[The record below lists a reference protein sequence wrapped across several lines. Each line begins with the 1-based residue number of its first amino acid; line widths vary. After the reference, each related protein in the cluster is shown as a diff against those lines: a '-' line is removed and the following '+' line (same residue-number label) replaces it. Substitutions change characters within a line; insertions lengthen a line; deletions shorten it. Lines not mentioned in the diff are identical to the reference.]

1 MVFLQYFMYLEYQ
14 ALKFPVTTGMELPLE
29 VELFWIEHLLGAFGG
44 PLALALSGRYC
55 FFEWKNFFVQHM
67 FGWESHV
74 LY

>member
-1 MVFLQYFMYLEYQ
+1 
-14 ALKFPVTTGMELPLE
+14 MELPLE